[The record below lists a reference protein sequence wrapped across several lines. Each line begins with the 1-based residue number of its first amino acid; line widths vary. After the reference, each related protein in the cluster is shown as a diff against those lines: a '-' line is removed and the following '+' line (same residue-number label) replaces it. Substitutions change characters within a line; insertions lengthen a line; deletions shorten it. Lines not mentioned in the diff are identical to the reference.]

1 MGDYFAIVLR
11 MDKATNDSLVWKVV
25 ATSDLA
31 ETYVAM
37 SDGRYLFRYE
47 MWRVSGN
54 KGGAHD

>member
-1 MGDYFAIVLR
+1 MEDYFAVVLR
-11 MDKATNDSLVWKVV
+11 IIRETNETIIWKVV

-31 ETYVAM
+31 ESYVAM

-54 KGGAHD
+54 KGGTHD